1 MPNKK
6 IGFLIKQVFYLHEQ
20 HLNKQF
26 SKFGLTASQTFTSV
40 SYTHLDVYKRQ
51 NKSTRL

>member
-26 SKFGLTASQTFTSV
+26 SKFGFTDIYINLFV
-40 SYTHLDVYKRQ
+40 
-51 NKSTRL
+51 

>member
-1 MPNKK
+1 MPNKKK

-26 SKFGLTASQTFTSV
+26 SKFGLTA
-40 SYTHLDVYKRQ
+40 YTDIYIKFICLNLTTKELV
-51 NKSTRL
+51 